1 MKIGIIVQARL
12 NSIRFPGKVLNN
24 IYRDYSVIDFLLKRI
39 GKTKLVDSFILAV
52 PLKNKKKFL
61 SIAKKHNFFL
71 FCGSEKN
78 VLKRFYDA
86 ATKHKLDIIIRVTSD
101 SPLMSASILD
111 KFINKFKKMKIDYLN
126 NIIEPSYPLG
136 IHIEIFN
143 YKSLEISYKETKN
156 KKYLEHVT
164 PYIYNNKDKFKI
176 HTEILRNKLSNYRLT
191 IDFKQD
197 LKMLK
202 RVIQISKKGL
212 NVSYKDVILILK
224 KYPILTKINNNI
236 KKRFYIK
243 E

>member
-1 MKIGIIVQARL
+1 
-12 NSIRFPGKVLNN
+12 
-24 IYRDYSVIDFLLKRI
+24 
-39 GKTKLVDSFILAV
+39 
-52 PLKNKKKFL
+52 
-61 SIAKKHNFFL
+61 
-71 FCGSEKN
+71 
-78 VLKRFYDA
+78 
-86 ATKHKLDIIIRVTSD
+86 
-101 SPLMSASILD
+101 MSASILD

-212 NVSYKDVILILK
+212 NVTYKDIILILK

-236 KKRFYIK
+236 KKRFYI
-243 E
+243 